1 MDHYS
6 TLGIDKN
13 ATQDEIKK
21 AFRSLA
27 SKHHPDKGG
36 DTAKFQEI
44 QTAYATLS
52 DPDKRAEYDNPN
64 PFGTRA
70 DGGWQQAGVPPGFED
85 IFRQFGGMGG
95 SPFGDIFGR
104 GRPQVHKNRT
114 LNMQTSITLEDAF
127 HGKELIANI
136 GLPNGKEQVV
146 EVKIPAGVQD
156 GITLRLAQMGDD
168 SIPNIPRGDIHLT
181 INVMPHH
188 KFQRQGDDLIS
199 QLDISCIDAIL
210 GKTLFIDTLDNKT
223 LELVIRPGTQHGQ
236 LLAAAGYG
244 MPKMSDNRFKGRMLI
259 SVNVTIPTDLT
270 DAQKQILREHF
281 Q

>member
-44 QTAYATLS
+44 QTAYSTLS
-52 DPDKRAEYDNPN
+52 DPDKRAEYDNPS
-64 PFGTRA
+64 PFGTSA
-70 DGGWQQAGVPPGFED
+70 GGGWQQASVPPGFED
-85 IFRQFGGMGG
+85 IFRHFGGMGA

-104 GRPQVHKNRT
+104 GRPQMHKNRT

-156 GITLRLAQMGDD
+156 GTTLRLAQMGDD

-199 QLDISCIDAIL
+199 HLDISCIDAIL
-210 GKTLFIDTLDNKT
+210 GKTLFIDTLDSKT

-244 MPKMSDNRFKGRMLI
+244 MPKMNDNRFKGRMLI
-259 SVNVTIPTDLT
+259 SINVTIPTDLT
-270 DAQKQILREHF
+270 EAQKQILREHF